1 MVIAFANQ
9 KGGVG
14 KTTLCMLFA
23 NYLAKKGY
31 NVLVVDVDRQRSLVA
46 QRKSD
51 VAAWEEQQIS
61 YNVEGVDCENSA
73 AIKDMMGIVKNMDA
87 VVLIDTPGN
96 VSEDGLIPIFTEA
109 DAIICPY
116 LYEDKCLESTGV
128 FIQVLEQLK
137 NNYKNMN
144 PSVIY
149 VANLVDGR
157 VGTQAEKDSW
167 NAADQIFSNFGK
179 VASRIPMKASLRRSN
194 TFTLSKEQEE
204 DVRVSF
210 DSIIELLSL

>member
-23 NYLAKKGY
+23 NYLVKKNYG
-31 NVLVVDVDRQRSLVA
+31 VLVIDVDRQRSLLA

-51 VAAWEEQQIS
+51 IAAWEEQEIS
-61 YNVEGVDCENSA
+61 YNVEGVDVEDKEA
-73 AIKDMMGIVKNMDA
+73 VKEMMGIVKNMDT
-87 VVLIDTPGN
+87 VVLVDTPGN
-96 VSEDGLIPIFTEA
+96 VSEDGLIPIFTGV

-116 LYEDKCLESTGV
+116 AYEDKCLESTGV
-128 FIQVLEQLK
+128 FIQVLEELKK
-137 NNYKNMN
+137 NNPEMKAK
-144 PSVIY
+144 VVY
-149 VANLVDGR
+149 VANSVDGR
-157 VGTQAEKDSW
+157 YGTQAEKESW
-167 NAADQIFSNFGK
+167 NAADEIFSNFGN

-204 DVRVSF
+204 DVKSSF
-210 DSIIELLSL
+210 DSIIEIIGL